1 MYQIYIQATAN
12 NTLLTCTDASGNAKF
27 TVSAGSV
34 GFKNSRKS
42 TPYASQTAAEELAKK
57 CLGVGIREVHV
68 RLKGLGFGKEA
79 ALRGLQTT
87 GLFIRSL
94 EECTPISHNGCRIR
108 KKRRL

>member
-1 MYQIYIQATAN
+1 MMQIHIQATMN
-12 NTLLTCTDASGNAKF
+12 NTVCTCTDAQGAAKF

-34 GFKNSRKS
+34 GFKNARKS
-42 TPYASQTAAEELAKK
+42 TTYAAQTAAEELGKK
-57 CLGVGIREVHV
+57 CMLAGIREVHV

-87 GLFIRSL
+87 GVYIRSL
-94 EECTPISHNGCRIR
+94 EECTPIPYNGCRPR